1 MNKRSIAV
9 AVAAA
14 FATLASTAVL
24 AQAADK
30 GDWVVRGRALN
41 LQSANKDETGLGLT
55 VNDKWFPELDI
66 GYFITPNLAVE
77 LILTYPQKHTVNSTA
92 VGGDIGTF
100 KHLPPTLTFQYHL
113 TAIPGFRPYVGAGL
127 NYTNISAVD
136 ILDGAVGLKHN
147 SYGWAAQVGA
157 DIPVGGGWLVNLD
170 VKKVKIGTNV
180 YLNGVDQ
187 GKFNVDPLL
196 VSVGFGKRF

>member
-1 MNKRSIAV
+1 MNARSIVV

-14 FATLASTAVL
+14 VAAFATPAVQ

-30 GDWVVRGRALN
+30 GDWVVRGRALH
-41 LQSANKDETGLGLT
+41 LQSANKDETGLGLSI
-55 VNDKWFPELDI
+55 NDKWFPELDI
-66 GYFITPNLAVE
+66 GYFFTPNLAVE
-77 LILTYPQKHTVNSTA
+77 LVLTYPQKQTVTSTA
-92 VGGDIGTF
+92 VGGEIGTF

-127 NYTNISAVD
+127 NYTNISDVD
-136 ILDGAVGLKHN
+136 ILGGAVGLKHN
-147 SYGWAAQVGA
+147 SYGWAAQIGA

-180 YLNGVDQ
+180 YLNSVDQ

>member
-1 MNKRSIAV
+1 MNKRSIAI
-9 AVAAA
+9 AAA
-14 FATLASTAVL
+14 FAAVTAAPVVQ
-24 AQAADK
+24 AQDT
-30 GDWVVRGRALN
+30 GSWVVRARALN

-55 VNDKWFPELDI
+55 INDKWFPEVDI
-66 GYFITPNLAVE
+66 SYFFTPNLAAE
-77 LILTYPQKHTVNSTA
+77 LILTYPQKQTVNSTA

-100 KHLPPTLTFQYHL
+100 KHLPPTLTVQYHVTGL
-113 TAIPGFRPYVGAGL
+113 PVVRPYVGAGL

-136 ILDGAVGLKHN
+136 ILGGAVGLKHN
-147 SYGWAAQVGA
+147 SYGWAVQAGA
-157 DIPVGGGWLVNLD
+157 DFPVGGGWLVNVD

-196 VSVGFGKRF
+196 VSVGVGLRF